1 VLYGVVHPSDDLV
14 LPELQLAGADP
25 HDRPTAGRQELQ
37 PDDVVRPPHVDPSAY
52 PAQLIGDRDL
62 SDRPGESAAHEKQA
76 QPGLL
81 WGFCSRIDEGE
92 RRPEATDPSG
102 A

>member
-1 VLYGVVHPSDDLV
+1 MALCSRATISCCRNCNWRALTRTIVQPRAARNSNRTMSFGHPY
-14 LPELQLAGADP
+14 
-25 HDRPTAGRQELQ
+25 
-37 PDDVVRPPHVDPSAY
+37 VDPSAY

>member
-1 VLYGVVHPSDDLV
+1 MDPSDDLV

-62 SDRPGESAAHEKQA
+62 SDGPGESAAHDDL
-76 QPGLL
+76 PHRYWT
-81 WGFCSRIDEGE
+81 WGVHRRFPRAPRLRRRLGGGEGGG
-92 RRPEATDPSG
+92 EA
-102 A
+102 